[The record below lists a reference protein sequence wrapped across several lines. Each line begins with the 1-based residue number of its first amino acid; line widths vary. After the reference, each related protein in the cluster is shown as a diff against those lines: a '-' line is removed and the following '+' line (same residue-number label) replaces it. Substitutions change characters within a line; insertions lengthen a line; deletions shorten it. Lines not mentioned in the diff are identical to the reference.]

1 MYDLEIKTKYN
12 TIHISVEKWKD
23 IKEVL
28 SMPYVLSY
36 ERHKVKKPKYKVL
49 KRGGI
54 NGEKSTFK

>member
-1 MYDLEIKTKYN
+1 MYDLEIRTKFN
-12 TIHISVEKWKD
+12 VIHISVEKWKD

-49 KRGGI
+49 NK
-54 NGEKSTFK
+54 NKK

>member
-12 TIHISVEKWKD
+12 TIHISIEKLKD

-36 ERHKVKKPKYKVL
+36 QKHKVKKPKYKIL
-49 KRGGI
+49 NK
-54 NGEKSTFK
+54 NKK